1 MAAMKKLTLRM
12 IRPAS
17 NGFTLVEVLVA
28 LAVMALM
35 AAMAWQGVDAIVRVR
50 DASQQ
55 RVDATLRMNMVIGQ
69 WEQDLASLQE
79 TASVPQLQ
87 FDGATL
93 RLTRRAAGGIQ
104 LVAWALRAD
113 DSGSVL
119 QRWASPAVTTRAEL
133 QDIWLRSQ
141 QFQGKEAGQLRT
153 LDGLSSWQL
162 YYYRVNAWSNA
173 QSSAE
178 AAEPETAASAPAR
191 TDLPSGIRLVLEFA
205 DSGANT
211 GNLTRDT
218 LLGP

>member
-1 MAAMKKLTLRM
+1 MRLT
-12 IRPAS
+12 RPAS
-17 NGFTLVEVLVA
+17 SGFTLVEVLVA

-35 AAMAWQGVDAIVRVR
+35 AAMAWQGVDAIVRAR

-55 RVDATLRMNMVIGQ
+55 RVEATLRMNMVIGQ

-79 TASVPQLQ
+79 TARVPQLH

-104 LVAWALRAD
+104 LVAWAMRDD

-133 QDIWLRSQ
+133 QDLWLRSQ
-141 QFQGKEAGQLRT
+141 QFQGQEAGQLRT

-162 YYYRVNAWSNA
+162 YFYRGNAWSNA
-173 QSSAE
+173 QSSADVDGPGS
-178 AAEPETAASAPAR
+178 AAGAASAPAGQG
-191 TDLPSGIRLVLEFA
+191 LPSGIRLVLEFA
-205 DSGANT
+205 DSGAYT
-211 GNLTRDT
+211 GKLTRDT

>member
-1 MAAMKKLTLRM
+1 MRLT
-12 IRPAS
+12 RPAS
-17 NGFTLVEVLVA
+17 SGFTLVEVLVA

-35 AAMAWQGVDAIVRVR
+35 AAMAWQGVDAIVRAR

-55 RVDATLRMNMVIGQ
+55 RVEATLRMNMVIGQ

-79 TASVPQLQ
+79 TARVPQLH

-104 LVAWALRAD
+104 LVAWAMRDD

-133 QDIWLRSQ
+133 QDLWLRSQ
-141 QFQGKEAGQLRT
+141 QFQGQEAGQLRT
-153 LDGLSSWQL
+153 LDGLSSWQI
-162 YYYRVNAWSNA
+162 YFYRGNAWSNA
-173 QSSAE
+173 QSSADVDGPGS
-178 AAEPETAASAPAR
+178 AAGAASAPAGQG
-191 TDLPSGIRLVLEFA
+191 LPSGIRLVLEFA
-205 DSGANT
+205 DSGAYT
-211 GNLTRDT
+211 GKLTRDT

>member
-1 MAAMKKLTLRM
+1 MRLT
-12 IRPAS
+12 RPAS
-17 NGFTLVEVLVA
+17 SGFTLVEVLVA

-35 AAMAWQGVDAIVRVR
+35 AAMAWQGVDAIVRAR

-55 RVDATLRMNMVIGQ
+55 RVEATLRMNMVIGQ

-79 TASVPQLQ
+79 TARVPQLH

-104 LVAWALRAD
+104 LVAWAMRDD

-119 QRWASPAVTTRAEL
+119 QRWASPAVTTRVEL
-133 QDIWLRSQ
+133 QDIWLHSQ
-141 QFQGKEAGQLRT
+141 QFQGQEAGQLRT

-162 YYYRVNAWSNA
+162 YFYRGNAWSNA
-173 QSSAE
+173 QSSADV
-178 AAEPETAASAPAR
+178 AEPGTAAGGVRAPVGQG
-191 TDLPSGIRLVLEFA
+191 LPSGIRLVLEFA

-211 GNLTRDT
+211 GSLTRDT
-218 LLGP
+218 LLGR